1 MSTKLPKFPEPY
13 WRSHVEIPFFPS
25 LQEDINS
32 EVTIVGGGIT
42 GITTGYLLSLAGKK
56 VTIIDAG
63 RLFNGTTGHTTAK
76 VTAQHGI
83 IYEELI
89 QHFGEERAKMYYV
102 ANDSAKA
109 FIKDTV
115 SKQNISC
122 EFEET
127 EAYIYTNSE
136 KELKKLE
143 REAEAYKKLGIRG
156 DLVNAMPLQLPM
168 RSAIIMEKQAQFH
181 PIKYLL
187 PLVQVIL
194 KNGGT
199 IYENTTAINIEK
211 GEMPKVITRT
221 GHTIESQSI
230 ISCSHFPFYDGKQ
243 FFFTRMYAER
253 SYVVAVKDELDYPGG
268 MYVSSETPKRSV
280 RKAGNLLLLGGESHK
295 TGQGINTMKHYEALA
310 SFGKDELSLSDI
322 LYRWSA
328 QDLYTLD
335 KVPYIGRLSTNE
347 DNIFIATGFQKWGMT
362 NSTAAALMLKDLIL
376 HGKSQYEPLFGPAR
390 LNIDPSVK
398 TFISQNANVAV
409 EFVKGKIDLV
419 DKQIEDVEVGEGVH
433 VKINGE
439 KCGAFRDEEGKLH
452 VVNATCTHLGCEVA
466 WNEGE
471 RSWDCP
477 CHGSRFSIDGEVLEG
492 PADQPLN
499 KM

>member
-335 KVPYIGRLSTNE
+335 KVPYIGRLSTNK
-347 DNIFIATGFQKWGMT
+347 DNIFVATGFRKWGMT

-398 TFISQNANVAV
+398 TFISQNSNVAV